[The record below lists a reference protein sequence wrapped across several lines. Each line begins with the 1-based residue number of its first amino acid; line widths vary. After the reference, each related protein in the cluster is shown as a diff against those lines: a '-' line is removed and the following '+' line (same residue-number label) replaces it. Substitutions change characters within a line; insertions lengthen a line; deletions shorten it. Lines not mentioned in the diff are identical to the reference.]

1 MSLLPQLSSARLMVR
16 VGCIAAAL
24 LLPAASTVGAAQ
36 SSQDPPAGLP
46 DSVPSVLA
54 GVAVTWLEARLPD
67 FVEECER
74 ILAESLKEAGLVEA
88 TRTLQTSELEVLLKA
103 PAGQA
108 GPPSVQ
114 GAKMIFH
121 SDKIVLT
128 GTIPL
133 GSTSAEVS
141 VWMTLSL
148 LGERAVVDLIQ
159 MRVGELSLPPDY
171 LKLVAGSINEAIELR
186 PQHVR
191 ILELEFEPDRLTAS
205 IRSL

>member
-1 MSLLPQLSSARLMVR
+1 MVR

-36 SSQDPPAGLP
+36 SSEDSPAGLP
-46 DSVPSVLA
+46 HSVPNALA

-74 ILAESLKEAGLVEA
+74 MLAESLKEAGLAEA
-88 TRTLQTSELEVLLKA
+88 TRTLQTSELEVLLRA

-108 GPPSVQ
+108 APPSVQ
-114 GAKMIFH
+114 GAKLTFR

-133 GSTSAEVS
+133 GSTSAQVS
-141 VWMTLSL
+141 VWMTLAL
-148 LGERAVVDLIQ
+148 LGERAVVDLHQ
-159 MRVGELSLPPDY
+159 MQVGGLSLPLDY

-191 ILELEFEPDRLTAS
+191 ILELEFESDQLTAS
-205 IRSL
+205 IRSLEVIS